1 MTCNN
6 CIHQTACF
14 DWCRGF
20 GQEAELCEHYSDKS
34 EWFHL
39 VGKDCETAYY
49 AVGYGNDARVI
60 EEPIYGWGIKNWKQC
75 VIDEYGDFY
84 EIGEGAFLTKEDA
97 EKEVER
103 RRKIND

>member
-39 VGKDCETAYY
+39 IGKDCETAYY
-49 AVGYGNDARVI
+49 ALGYGDDARVI
-60 EEPIYGWGIKNWKQC
+60 NVTDNMDWTPPTPEQIKNLKEMLNID
-75 VIDEYGDFY
+75 VILMGDKDEKDS
-84 EIGEGAFLTKEDA
+84 
-97 EKEVER
+97 
-103 RRKIND
+103 

>member
-20 GQEAELCEHYSDKS
+20 GQEVELCEHYSDKS

-49 AVGYGNDARVI
+49 AVG
-60 EEPIYGWGIKNWKQC
+60 
-75 VIDEYGDFY
+75 
-84 EIGEGAFLTKEDA
+84 
-97 EKEVER
+97 
-103 RRKIND
+103 